1 MSLKSVMAKVAG
13 IEQEKIELAS
23 QKIELGL
30 AEDVKKAYQ
39 VAINTRKSHT
49 QKYQELKRIV
59 EQTKKD
65 LDMYKRMN
73 EEALATFNKYEMAA
87 KELGL
92 SLPADVLN
100 NKKNIEEGLKTQFT
114 VYDKNIKGIKL

>member
-1 MSLKSVMAKVAG
+1 MSLKSVMAKLAG